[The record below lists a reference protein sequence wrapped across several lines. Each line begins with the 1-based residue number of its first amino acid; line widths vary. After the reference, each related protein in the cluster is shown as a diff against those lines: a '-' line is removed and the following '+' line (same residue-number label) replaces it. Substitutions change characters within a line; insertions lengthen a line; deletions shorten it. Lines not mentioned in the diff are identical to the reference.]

1 MSVSHDCAIAKQM
14 PQHDRSAKSPF
25 EPHVKNNMSKEMLN
39 CVHVICNICQCPKS
53 ALEQCKQINRFKQD
67 DNEWMAYS
75 FKDTAQNEGKT
86 SEK

>member
-1 MSVSHDCAIAKQM
+1 
-14 PQHDRSAKSPF
+14 
-25 EPHVKNNMSKEMLN
+25 MLN

-75 FKDTAQNEGKT
+75 FKDTAQNEGNKI
-86 SEK
+86 EKLCHLLRKIDHEVAVMSAGGGGLTWRFPVLPLHAHC